1 MRLPFR
7 RYDVWK
13 KIWEWLKEYG
23 GYILAFIGGIASYFF
38 IDRRGNARTD
48 EYIATLNARLAE
60 YEDLVERL
68 EYHTGELTRNI
79 NSMEATSGELRA
91 ENNKL
96 RDILGTSNR
105 DISEARHSLTELRT
119 RLESAEGDI
128 DRLAEIDRELGKQ
141 STRIDGGFQRLAE
154 FIEKYGATDSPI

>member
-1 MRLPFR
+1 M
-7 RYDVWK
+7 WK
-13 KIWEWLKEYG
+13 KIWAWLKKYG

-68 EYHTGELTRNI
+68 EYHTRELTRNI
-79 NSMEATSGELRA
+79 SSMEATSGELRA

-96 RDILGTSNR
+96 RDILGASNR
-105 DISEARHSLTELRT
+105 DIEQARHSLTELRT

-128 DRLAEIDRELGKQ
+128 DRLTEIDGELGEQ

-154 FIEKYGATDSPI
+154 FIEKYRAPDSSI